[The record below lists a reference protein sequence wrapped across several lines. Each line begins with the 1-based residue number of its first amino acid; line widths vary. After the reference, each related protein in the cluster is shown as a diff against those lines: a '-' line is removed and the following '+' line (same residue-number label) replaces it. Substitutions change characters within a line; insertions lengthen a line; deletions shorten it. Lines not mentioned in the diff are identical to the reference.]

1 MAVWGEYDMN
11 VPQSIRVFWS
21 SAVLAKKALF
31 HWLSPGL
38 WAMQLFTM
46 SLFQIAFFVYIADY
60 VGNPEATVAYV
71 AVGNAIQSI
80 AYVAIF
86 AVTNVT
92 GEEKEGGT
100 LPALMVT
107 PANRLAMFVGRAMFQ
122 VLNSI
127 ITVAI
132 ALFYAAVVFGVD
144 FSRADFVTLAVVIVI
159 TAFATVGF
167 GLMLSSL
174 GFYLRTSMI
183 VANVFLFMGL
193 LFCGV
198 NFPVSFLPEYLQPIS
213 YAFPVTYATDAARM
227 AVDGADIVEV
237 SGLLGAELA
246 VMTTAIL
253 VGYIMML
260 AFEHIA
266 RRRGT
271 LEMF

>member
-1 MAVWGEYDMN
+1 MN
-11 VPQSIRVFWS
+11 VSQPVRVFWS

-46 SLFQIAFFVYIADY
+46 SLFQIAFFVYIATY
-60 VGNPEATVAYV
+60 VKNTPDMIAYV

-92 GEEKEGGT
+92 GEEKEAGT
-100 LPALMVT
+100 LPGILAT
-107 PANRLAMFVGRAMFQ
+107 PANRFALFVGRAMFQ
-122 VLNSI
+122 VVNSI
-127 ITVAI
+127 ATVVI

-144 FSRADFVTLAVVIVI
+144 FSACNYLTLAVVVIV
-159 TAFATVGF
+159 TAFASVGF

-183 VANVFLFMGL
+183 IANIFLFIGL

-198 NFPVSFLPEYLQPIS
+198 NFPVSMLPSFLQPIS
-213 YAFPVTYATDAARM
+213 YAIPLTYATDAARA
-227 AVDGADIVEV
+227 AVQGASLDAVA
-237 SGLLGAELA
+237 GNLGAEIV
-246 VMTTAIL
+246 VMIAAIF
-253 VGYIMML
+253 VGYLMML
-260 AFEHIA
+260 GFEYLA
-266 RRRGT
+266 RKKGT

>member
-1 MAVWGEYDMN
+1 MSVQ
-11 VPQSIRVFWS
+11 QSFRVFWS
-21 SAVLAKKALF
+21 SAVMAKKALF

-60 VGNPEATVAYV
+60 VANPEVTVAYV

-92 GEEKEGGT
+92 GEEKEAGT
-100 LPALMVT
+100 LPGILVT
-107 PANRLAMFVGRAMFQ
+107 PANRFSLFVGRAMFQ
-122 VLNSI
+122 VINSI
-127 ITVAI
+127 ATVVI
-132 ALFYAAVVFGVD
+132 ALFYAAFLFGVD
-144 FSRADFVTLAVVIVI
+144 FSQANFLTLAVVILV

-174 GFYLRTSMI
+174 GFYLRTSMV
-183 VANVFLFMGL
+183 VANIFLFMGL

-198 NFPVSFLPEYLQPIS
+198 NFPVSYLPEFLQPIS
-213 YAFPVTYATDAARM
+213 YAIPLTYATDAAR
-227 AVDGADIVEV
+227 AAV
-237 SGLLGAELA
+237 SGAGLDAVAGNIGAMLV
-246 VMTTAIL
+246 VMMVAIF

-260 AFEHIA
+260 GFEYLA
-266 RRRGT
+266 RKKGT